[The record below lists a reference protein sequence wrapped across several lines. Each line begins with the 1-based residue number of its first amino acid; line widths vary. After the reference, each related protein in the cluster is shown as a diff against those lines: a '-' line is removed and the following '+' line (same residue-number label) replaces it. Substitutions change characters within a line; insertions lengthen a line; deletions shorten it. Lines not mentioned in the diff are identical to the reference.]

1 MKAFTGYKA
10 ERQTAREQ
18 LPVGAYV
25 AKILEA
31 KEISYDWGNVL
42 QISFDITEGE
52 HKDFFKADYNAQQ
65 QEDKKWR
72 GTYRLNLPKDD
83 GTEKD
88 GWTKNTFNG
97 AMWAIEQSNPGYH
110 WDWNEAGLVNK
121 LVGLNF
127 REFDWEF
134 NDKSGTSTECGRFE
148 TIDDVRSGKC
158 KELKK
163 RELKNKSKPASNT
176 SFADYASG
184 DDNSD
189 LPF

>member
-1 MKAFTGYKA
+1 MKPFVGYKA

-42 QISFDITEGE
+42 QISFDIIEGE
-52 HKDFFKADYNAQQ
+52 YKDFFKTDYNGQQ

-72 GTYRLNLPKDD
+72 GTYRLNVPKDD
-83 GTEKD
+83 GSEKD

-110 WDWNEAGLVNK
+110 WDWNESGLKGK
-121 LVGLNF
+121 LVGINY
-127 REFDWEF
+127 REFDWAMD
-134 NDKSGTSTECGRFE
+134 NGNSGTSTECGRFE

-163 RELKNKSKPASNT
+163 RELKNKGKQATT
-176 SFADYASG
+176 SFSEIASG
-184 DDNSD
+184 YDSE